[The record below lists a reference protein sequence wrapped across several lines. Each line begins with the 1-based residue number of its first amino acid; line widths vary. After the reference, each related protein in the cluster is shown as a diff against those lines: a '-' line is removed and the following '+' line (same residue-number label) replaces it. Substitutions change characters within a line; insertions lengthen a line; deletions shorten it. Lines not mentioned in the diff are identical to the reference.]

1 VFAQND
7 INFTLLISNYNKEK
21 LLLTHQSSKR
31 IALLALLAVAMFLSV
46 VAILLPGMQVAAA
59 KSAQTTA
66 AELAQDGTPKENKGK
81 VLEFDVAEDMSRFVF
96 APTPVFEEDGYPAY
110 GNPFITQGY
119 IYPKGTIACDD
130 DGCTGVNLDGSPE
143 FPDLVLG
150 EWTCRGWFIGDG
162 AHTTS
167 GPVVITTQ
175 VYNFGTEFGRDMLV
189 SEGYELADEGVV
201 FQRAITGGTGQYKG
215 SRGEISQIFLG
226 WNASEGVSLS
236 FSLKAQN

>member
-1 VFAQND
+1 MLNIQSTKRFAV
-7 INFTLLISNYNKEK
+7 
-21 LLLTHQSSKR
+21 
-31 IALLALLAVAMFLSV
+31 LAVLVVAMFLSAAV
-46 VAILLPGMQVAAA
+46 VLLPGIQVADA
-59 KSAQTTA
+59 KSTQATA
-66 AELAQDGTPKENKGK
+66 AELTQDGTSKENKGK
-81 VLEFDVAEDMSRFVF
+81 VLEFEVAEDMYRFVF

-119 IYPKGTIACDD
+119 IYPKGTITCNDE
-130 DGCTGVNLDGSPE
+130 GCSGVNPDGSPE

-175 VYNFGTEFGRDMLV
+175 IYNFGTEFGRDMLV

-201 FQRAITGGTGQYKG
+201 FQRAITGGTGKYNG
-215 SRGEISQIFLG
+215 SRGQISQSFLG